1 MSAASGSKGSVIV
14 TGAASGIGFST
25 TQLLLGEGYRVVGC
39 DLTRGRLAEIDSPDL
54 QFDALDVRD
63 AAALHASVAAEE
75 ARGQAIVGLVACA
88 GIITR
93 TPYLELDEETFDA
106 HLDINLKGPLLA
118 CQAVLPAMRRQGR
131 GSIVLF
137 SSTIA
142 RSGSAKGAHYAAS
155 KGGVLGL
162 MRSLA
167 LETAREG
174 IRVNAISP
182 GVTDTPMPRGH
193 ASDEEV
199 YAKAA
204 KVPLGRIGQPDDMA
218 QAVLF
223 LLGEDS
229 SYVTGQDLRVSGG
242 ANLF

>member
-93 TPYLELDEETFDA
+93 TPYLELDEETFDL
-106 HLDINLKGPLLA
+106 HLDVNLKGPLFA
-118 CQAVLPAMRRQGR
+118 CQAVLPAMRREGR

-174 IRVNAISP
+174 IRVNAVSP

>member
-1 MSAASGSKGSVIV
+1 MASKGSVVI
-14 TGAASGIGFST
+14 TGAASGIGFHT
-25 TQLLLGEGYRVVGC
+25 AQMLLAEGYRVVAC
-39 DLTRGRLAEIDSPDL
+39 DLAPGRLSEIDSPAL
-54 QFDALDVRD
+54 HFDALDVRD
-63 AAALHASVAAEE
+63 GAALKASVSGEE
-75 ARGQAIVGLVACA
+75 ARAHAIAGLVVCA

-93 TPYLELDEETFDA
+93 TPYLELDEETFDR
-106 HLDINLKGPLLA
+106 HLDINLKGAFFA
-118 CQAVLPAMRRQGR
+118 CQAVLPAMRSQGR

-137 SSTIA
+137 SSSIA
-142 RSGSAKGAHYAAS
+142 RSGSINGAHYAAS

-162 MRSLA
+162 ARSLA

-174 IRVNAISP
+174 VRVNVVSP

-204 KVPLGRIGQPDDMA
+204 KVPLRRIGQPQDMA
-218 QAVLF
+218 NAVLF
-223 LLGEDS
+223 LLSDDS

>member
-1 MSAASGSKGSVIV
+1 MSAAAAKDAVVV
-14 TGAASGIGFST
+14 TGAASGIGFCT
-25 TQLLLGEGYRVVGC
+25 TQMLLAEGYRVVAC
-39 DLTRGRLAEIDSPDL
+39 DLAPGRLTEIDSPNL
-54 QFDALDVRD
+54 HFAALDVRD
-63 AAALHASVAAEE
+63 AAALNAAVAGEE
-75 ARGQAIVGLVACA
+75 ARGHAIAGLVACA

-93 TPYLELDEETFDA
+93 TPYLELDEETFDR
-106 HLDINLKGPLLA
+106 HLDINLKGAFLA
-118 CQAVLPAMRRQGR
+118 CQSVLPAMRRQGR

-137 SSTIA
+137 SSSIA
-142 RSGSAKGAHYAAS
+142 RSGSVNGAHYAAS

-162 MRSLA
+162 ARSLA

-174 IRVNAISP
+174 VRVNVVSP

-204 KVPLGRIGQPDDMA
+204 KVPLRRIGQPEDMA
-218 QAVLF
+218 NAVLF
-223 LLGEDS
+223 LLRDDS

>member
-174 IRVNAISP
+174 VRVNAISP

>member
-1 MSAASGSKGSVIV
+1 MSAAPSPKGSVVI
-14 TGAASGIGFST
+14 TGAGGGIGLAT
-25 TQLLLGEGYRVVGC
+25 ARLLLDEGYRVLAC
-39 DLTRGRLAEIDSPDL
+39 DLTRGPLAQIDSPGL
-54 QFDALDVRD
+54 HFDALDVRD
-63 AAALHASVAAEE
+63 AAALRASVAGEE
-75 ARGQAIVGLVACA
+75 ARGHAIAGLVTCA
-88 GIITR
+88 GILKR
-93 TPYLELDEETFDA
+93 MPYLEMDEESFDR
-106 HLDINLKGPLLA
+106 HLDINLKGTLFA

-131 GSIVLF
+131 GGIVMF
-137 SSTIA
+137 SSSIA
-142 RSGSAKGAHYAAS
+142 RSGSATGAHYAAS

-167 LETAREG
+167 LEVAREG

-223 LLGEDS
+223 LLDDDS

>member
-174 IRVNAISP
+174 IRVNAVSP

>member
-1 MSAASGSKGSVIV
+1 MSFSAGVKGAVLV
-14 TGAASGIGFST
+14 TGAASGIGFHT
-25 TQLLLGEGYRVVGC
+25 TQMLLGEGYRVVAC
-39 DLTRGRLAEIDSPDL
+39 DLAPGRLAEIDNPAL
-54 QFDALDVRD
+54 HFDALDVRD
-63 AAALHASVAAEE
+63 RVALKASVAGAE
-75 ARGQAIVGLVACA
+75 ARGHAIEGLVACA

-93 TPYLELDEETFDA
+93 TPFLELDEETFDR
-106 HLDINLKGPLLA
+106 HLDINLKGAFLA
-118 CQAVLPAMRRQGR
+118 CQAVLSPMRRQGR

-142 RSGSAKGAHYAAS
+142 RSGSIKGGHYAAS

-162 MRSLA
+162 ARSLA

-174 IRVNAISP
+174 VRVNVVSP

-204 KVPLGRIGQPDDMA
+204 KVPLGRIGQPEDMA

-223 LLGEDS
+223 LLSDDS

-242 ANLF
+242 AGLF

>member
-1 MSAASGSKGSVIV
+1 MSAAPESKGSVVV
-14 TGAASGIGFST
+14 TGAASGIGFAT
-25 TQLLLGEGYRVVGC
+25 TGLLLAQGYRVVAC
-39 DLTRGRLAEIDSPDL
+39 DLAPGRLAEIDSANL
-54 QFDALDVRD
+54 HFDALDVRD
-63 AAALHASVAAEE
+63 AAALNASVAGEE
-75 ARGQAIVGLVACA
+75 ARGHAIVGLVACA

-93 TPYLELDEETFDA
+93 TPYLELDEETFDR
-106 HLDINLKGPLLA
+106 HLDINLKGPFLS

-142 RSGSAKGAHYAAS
+142 RSGSIKGGHYAAS

-174 IRVNAISP
+174 IRVNAVSP

-223 LLGEDS
+223 LLDDDS

>member
-174 IRVNAISP
+174 IRVNAVSP
-182 GVTDTPMPRGH
+182 GVTDTPMPTKALRMTLPVMATSRRYLPQPATMPNEGAFSITLAETVLS
-193 ASDEEV
+193 AS
-199 YAKAA
+199 
-204 KVPLGRIGQPDDMA
+204 
-218 QAVLF
+218 
-223 LLGEDS
+223 
-229 SYVTGQDLRVSGG
+229 T
-242 ANLF
+242 

>member
-1 MSAASGSKGSVIV
+1 VIV

-174 IRVNAISP
+174 IRVNAVSP

>member
-1 MSAASGSKGSVIV
+1 MSAAPATKGSVVV
-14 TGAASGIGFST
+14 TGAASGIGFAT
-25 TQLLLGEGYRVVGC
+25 TELLLAQGYRVVAC
-39 DLTRGRLAEIDSPDL
+39 DLARGRLAEIDSADL
-54 QFDALDVRD
+54 HFDALDVRD

-75 ARGQAIVGLVACA
+75 ERGHAIVGLVACA

-93 TPYLELDEETFDA
+93 TPYLELDEETFDR
-106 HLDINLKGPLLA
+106 HLDINLKGPFLS

-137 SSTIA
+137 SSSIA
-142 RSGSAKGAHYAAS
+142 RSGSVKGAHYAAS

>member
-1 MSAASGSKGSVIV
+1 MDDLIHLSPGDTIVADGPLVSAS
-14 TGAASGIGFST
+14 
-25 TQLLLGEGYRVVGC
+25 
-39 DLTRGRLAEIDSPDL
+39 
-54 QFDALDVRD
+54 
-63 AAALHASVAAEE
+63 
-75 ARGQAIVGLVACA
+75 
-88 GIITR
+88 
-93 TPYLELDEETFDA
+93 YLELDEETFDR
-106 HLDINLKGPLLA
+106 HLDINLKGPFLS

-142 RSGSAKGAHYAAS
+142 RSGSIKGGHYAAS

-167 LETAREG
+167 LEVAREG

-182 GVTDTPMPRGH
+182 GVTDTAMPRGH
-193 ASDEEV
+193 STDAQL
-199 YAKAA
+199 YAKADTI
-204 KVPLGRIGQPDDMA
+204 PLARIGQPQDMA

-229 SYVTGQDLRVSGG
+229 SYVTGQDLRVDGG
-242 ANLF
+242 DNLF

>member
-1 MSAASGSKGSVIV
+1 MSAAPATKGSVVV
-14 TGAASGIGFST
+14 TGAASGIGFAT
-25 TQLLLGEGYRVVGC
+25 TGLLLAEGYRVVAC
-39 DLTRGRLAEIDSPDL
+39 DLAPGRLAELDSPDL
-54 QFDALDVRD
+54 HFDALDVRD
-63 AAALHASVAAEE
+63 AAASHACVAGEE
-75 ARGQAIVGLVACA
+75 ARGHAIVGLVACA

-93 TPYLELDEETFDA
+93 TPYLELDEETFDR
-106 HLDINLKGPLLA
+106 HLDINLKGPFLS
-118 CQAVLPAMRRQGR
+118 CQAVLPAMKRQGR

-142 RSGSAKGAHYAAS
+142 RAGSIKGAHYAAS

-193 ASDEEV
+193 ASDEAV

>member
-1 MSAASGSKGSVIV
+1 MSAAASKGAVIV
-14 TGAASGIGFST
+14 TGAASGIGFAT
-25 TQLLLGEGYRVVGC
+25 TQLLLAQGYRVVGC
-39 DLTRGRLAEIDSPDL
+39 DLARGRLAERDSADL
-54 QFDALDVRD
+54 HFDALDVRD
-63 AAALHASVAAEE
+63 AAALHASVTAEA
-75 ARGQAIVGLVACA
+75 ARGHAITGLVACA

-93 TPYLELDEETFDA
+93 TPYLELDEETFDR
-106 HLDINLKGPLLA
+106 HLDVNLKGPLFA
-118 CQAVLPAMRRQGR
+118 CQAVLPAMRRQGK

-137 SSTIA
+137 SSSIA
-142 RSGSAKGAHYAAS
+142 RSGSAHGAHYAAS

-162 MRSLA
+162 ARSLA

-174 IRVNAISP
+174 VRVNVISP

-223 LLGEDS
+223 LLSDDS